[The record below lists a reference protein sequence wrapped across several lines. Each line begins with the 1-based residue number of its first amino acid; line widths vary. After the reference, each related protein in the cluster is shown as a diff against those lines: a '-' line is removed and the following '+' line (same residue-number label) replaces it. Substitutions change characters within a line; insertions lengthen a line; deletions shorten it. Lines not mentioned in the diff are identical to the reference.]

1 MDSHTARKAL
11 GDSGLVGVALVL
23 VGSLV
28 LARENRR
35 VAAGTL
41 AALLGSALVAHGFVE
56 SFLESMGMEFG
67 DLY

>member
-1 MDSHTARKAL
+1 MDTQTARKAL
-11 GDSGLVGVALVL
+11 GDSGLVGVAFVL

-35 VAAGTL
+35 LAAGTL
-41 AALLGSALVAHGFVE
+41 AVFVGGALLVHGFVD
-56 SFLESMGMEFG
+56 SFLESMGMEFD